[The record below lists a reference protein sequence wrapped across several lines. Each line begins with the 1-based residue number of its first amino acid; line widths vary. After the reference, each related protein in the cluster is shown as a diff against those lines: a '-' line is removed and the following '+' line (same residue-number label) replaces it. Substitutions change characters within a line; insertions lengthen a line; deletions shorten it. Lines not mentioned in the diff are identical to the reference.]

1 MHTPRDISVIGF
13 DNIEI
18 AEHIDLT
25 TISQRLIDSGQMA
38 VDLLLARLN
47 DPQRPVQQL
56 QMQVSLEVRGTTR
69 KLTG

>member
-1 MHTPRDISVIGF
+1 VIGF